1 MEVSFA
7 KILFCTDFSAVAAH
21 ALKYAVK
28 AAMRNKARLYVLHV
42 VPEADA
48 QFWKGYIVEDGSDLV
63 ARNRKTLLEK
73 IRAEYGSVIPGEV
86 EWEPCLDAG
95 PASERI
101 AAFVSEKDIS
111 LVVLGRPR
119 PRFLRSILFGSV
131 AAKVVRTVQCPLL
144 IIPESC
150 P

>member
-1 MEVSFA
+1 MNVFSR
-7 KILFCTDFSAVAAH
+7 ILFCTDFSSGAAN
-21 ALKYAVK
+21 ALKYAVR
-28 AAMRNKARLYVLHV
+28 AALRNQARLFILHV
-42 VPEADA
+42 MPEAGA
-48 QFWKGYIVEDGSDLV
+48 QFWKGYIVEDGSDLT
-63 ARNRKTLLEK
+63 ARNREALVRK
-73 IRAEYGSVIPGEV
+73 IRAEYGSIIPAEV

-101 AAFVSEKDIS
+101 AAFVSENDVS
-111 LVVLGRPR
+111 LVVMGRPR
-119 PRFLRSILFGSV
+119 PRFLRSVLFGSV